1 MNLAP
6 ARPFSRVVRDSFCS
20 YSLFC
25 CQVLIYCF
33 CDHFGKGIMDEN
45 TEVIV

>member
-1 MNLAP
+1 MNAAP
-6 ARPFSRVVRDSFCS
+6 AGFSAVLCVILSFCS
-20 YSLFC
+20 RFC

-45 TEVIV
+45 TEVIG